1 MRINKVMA
9 LGYLGKN
16 LLWAGSPLMNFVST
30 GSRTYNAD
38 YCRRAAAAFAELLE
52 LSESGAT
59 HHALLPF
66 ENYHNNFYTN
76 SQNWAMPGGTEAI
89 FRAAYIDANDSNW
102 GTSKQYQ
109 PAILVGGD
117 VKFLPTA
124 NYVKNYGMANGL
136 PLPEDITQADP
147 ASGYDPEHPW
157 KGRDPRFY
165 HDIVYDGVRAV
176 QGSMPPDVVQHRFA
190 NLFTGGSYRNLST
203 GSRTGFLN
211 YKFIPITANNFDEG
225 FAFGN
230 SLHINI
236 PYMRLADI
244 YLMYAEAAAVGYNS
258 PFGSDPNF
266 SKTAVDAINVIRD
279 RAGVGHVDGR
289 FLGSLEAFMPELRR
303 ERAVELAFESHR
315 FNDLRRWM
323 LLIERPYTVKTS
335 LEFDRAGEFHTS
347 DPTQN
352 RVTNMREVVIL
363 ERNYSERHY
372 WLPLKVA
379 DVTIYPEFYQ
389 NPGW

>member
-1 MRINKVMA
+1 
-9 LGYLGKN
+9 
-16 LLWAGSPLMNFVST
+16 
-30 GSRTYNAD
+30 
-38 YCRRAAAAFAELLE
+38 
-52 LSESGAT
+52 
-59 HHALLPF
+59 
-66 ENYHNNFYTN
+66 
-76 SQNWAMPGGTEAI
+76 
-89 FRAAYIDANDSNW
+89 
-102 GTSKQYQ
+102 
-109 PAILVGGD
+109 
-117 VKFLPTA
+117 
-124 NYVKNYGMANGL
+124 
-136 PLPEDITQADP
+136 
-147 ASGYDPEHPW
+147 
-157 KGRDPRFY
+157 
-165 HDIVYDGVRAV
+165 
-176 QGSMPPDVVQHRFA
+176 MPPDVVQHRFA